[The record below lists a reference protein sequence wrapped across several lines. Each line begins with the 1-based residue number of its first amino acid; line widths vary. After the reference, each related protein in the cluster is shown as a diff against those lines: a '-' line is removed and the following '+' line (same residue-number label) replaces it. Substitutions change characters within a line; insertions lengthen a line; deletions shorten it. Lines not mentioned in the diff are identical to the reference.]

1 MKRKG
6 FTLIEVMVVIIII
19 GILASMATA
28 FFKGDNPAQKKC
40 AENLRVISNAIE
52 AYRDDPANNGQY
64 PPDGTINPAQDLKT
78 ALTSVPAENFV
89 CPSDTAGSTDSYS
102 VFYVKRNDNSKMTA
116 FSLGCPR
123 HDGGKSAINA
133 FFQGQ
138 VMKREIAETQT
149 GVKPGESASAVTL
162 ADNSTVSVSG
172 GAVTFLQSFKIGNS
186 KCYSLFKTDAAP
198 KDITLSVTPGSKLEV
213 ITPAAIAGVEGTKFT
228 VSVIDAETT
237 TATVNEGK
245 VTLEE
250 KNGHGK
256 IDVPA
261 GHKGTVKKD
270 GLPTISVIDAE
281 TTTVTVNEGEVT
293 LEEKNGHGKIDVL
306 AGHKGTVKKNELPT
320 IKDKDEDE

>member
-19 GILASMATA
+19 GILAAMATA

-52 AYRDDPANNGQY
+52 VYRDDPVNNGQY
-64 PPDGTINPAQDLKT
+64 PPDGTINPAQDLKS

-102 VFYVKRNDNSKMTA
+102 VSYVKRNNYSKMTA

-123 HDGGKSAINA
+123 HEGGKYAMNA

-138 VMKREIAETQT
+138 VMKRKITPPQT
-149 GVKPGESASAVTL
+149 AINPGETISGAVML
-162 ADNSTVSVSG
+162 ADGSTVSVSA
-172 GAVTFLQSFKIGNS
+172 GATTFLQSFDIGNG
-186 KCYSLFKTDAAP
+186 KCYSLFKTNAAP
-198 KDITLSVTPGSKLEV
+198 KDITLNVTPGSKLEV
-213 ITPAAIAGVEGTKFT
+213 ITPAAIAGVEGTRFT
-228 VSVIDAETT
+228 ISIIDADTT

-256 IDVPA
+256 TDVTA

-270 GLPTISVIDAE
+270 EPP
-281 TTTVTVNEGEVT
+281 
-293 LEEKNGHGKIDVL
+293 
-306 AGHKGTVKKNELPT
+306 TVKVKD
-320 IKDKDEDE
+320 KDKDEDK